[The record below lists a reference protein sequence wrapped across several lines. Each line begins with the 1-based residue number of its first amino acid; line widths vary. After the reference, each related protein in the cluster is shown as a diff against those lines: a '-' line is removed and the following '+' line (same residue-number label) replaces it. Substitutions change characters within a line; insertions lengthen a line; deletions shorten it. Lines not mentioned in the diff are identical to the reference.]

1 MVIKGNTTK
10 MVEFST
16 KTIILISLC
25 AQNCMYA
32 LLRKYST
39 KYENVSYKEIL
50 FISEVI
56 KIIFAIYMI
65 LYGNETSD
73 AEGQGLSKLFWLV
86 KKSKKMLIL
95 AMIYAAM
102 NILSFIAL
110 EYIGAGEFTI
120 CAQLKILT
128 TAAFSVLGKIRDIY
142 YYSNILYD
150 NIY

>member
-1 MVIKGNTTK
+1 MIVKGNTTK

-39 KYENVSYKEIL
+39 KYENISYKEIL

-56 KIIFAIYMI
+56 KIVFAIYMI
-65 LYGNETSD
+65 LKSNDDKSD
-73 AEGQGLSKLFWLV
+73 SEGQGISKLFWLV
-86 KKSKKMLIL
+86 RNSKKMLIL

-128 TAAFSVLGKIRDIY
+128 TAGFSVLGIMEYRLIY
-142 YYSNILYD
+142 SFFYLNM
-150 NIY
+150 